1 MDNQAVYGLGAT
13 LAARAD
19 LRARDRGRL
28 PGLVAIGVAGVLA
41 TAATI
46 LDLGGGAFERPDAFP
61 VLRSIVIAAYVV
73 VGGYS
78 WWRRSGSSRFDLLL
92 VGVGVSYAFVSLNAS
107 HVALVHTIGRI
118 LFAGFIVFL
127 AYVFLCF
134 PHGELE
140 SRRARGLIV
149 GFSLTTCVV
158 WLAAL
163 PLISRLPAA
172 GPLSDCG
179 SSCPDNAF
187 QVANASDALSS
198 ALVWGINVVTVAGA
212 VGLAVLLVAKT
223 RSPARLRRRLVAPL
237 LFCMALQ
244 ALIYGAYS
252 VSRQAD
258 LATSEPLKWVGVVA
272 ALMIPFALLVGQV
285 RGRVFSATSLGHL
298 VERAMGDGVTLAHL
312 QALLRDALGDPLLTL
327 ATRDPQHGGYVG
339 VNGEAVELPT
349 DRHDLTVTSVLRDG
363 RPVAVLIHDAALD
376 EGGGITTG
384 LAATSLM
391 LLENRQLVEELRSS
405 RARIVAS
412 AHLERLRLER
422 NLHDGAQ
429 QRLFGIQIKLEAAR
443 AQVGADERLVRELD
457 EVAADA
463 AAAVED
469 LRVLARGLY
478 PTVLRER
485 GLPDALRSFARSVAI
500 PVRIVDRGIGRCD
513 ASVEEAVYFCTLEA
527 IQNTTKHG
535 GTGVRASVTL
545 ERRGEGLEF
554 TISDDGGGFDPGSEA
569 RGSGLVG
576 MQDRIG
582 AVGGTVE
589 VRSEPGR
596 GSSVRGV
603 VPHCWSANGASG

>member
-1 MDNQAVYGLGAT
+1 MDNEAVYGLGST

-19 LRARDRGRL
+19 VRGRERDRRL
-28 PGLVAIGVAGVLA
+28 GPVAIAVVGVVA

-46 LDLGGGAFERPDAFP
+46 LDLGSGALERPDAFP
-61 VLRSIVIAAYVV
+61 VLRSIAIAAYIA
-73 VGGYS
+73 VGGYG

-92 VGVGVSYAFVSLNAS
+92 VGVGVSYALVSLNAS
-107 HVALVHTIGRI
+107 HVALVHTIGRV

-140 SRRARGLIV
+140 SRRERRLVV
-149 GFSLTTCVV
+149 GFALATCVV

-163 PLISRLPAA
+163 PLVRQLPPA
-172 GPLSDCG
+172 GPLTDCG

-187 QVANASDALSS
+187 QVADTSGALSS
-198 ALVWGINVVTVAGA
+198 AIVWVIDVVTAAGV

-244 ALIYGAYS
+244 ALVYAAYS

-258 LATSEPLKWVGVVA
+258 LAISGALKWIGVAVA
-272 ALMIPFALLVGQV
+272 LVIPVALLVGRV

-298 VERAMGDGVTLAHL
+298 VERAMGDEVTLAHL

-327 ATRDPQHGGYVG
+327 ATRDPMHGGYVG

-349 DRHDLTVTSVLRDG
+349 DRHDLTVTSVMRDG
-363 RPVAVLIHDAALD
+363 QPVAALIHDAALD
-376 EGGGITTG
+376 EAGGITTG
-384 LAATSLM
+384 LAATSLV

-412 AHLERLRLER
+412 AQLERLRLER

-443 AQVGADERLVRELD
+443 AQAGADERLVRELD

-463 AAAVED
+463 AAAVDD

-485 GLPDALRSFARSVAI
+485 GLADALGSFARSVAI
-500 PVRIVDRGIGRCD
+500 PVKIVDRGVGRCD
-513 ASVEEAVYFCTLEA
+513 ASVEEAVYYCTLEA

-545 ERRGEGLEF
+545 EGRGEALEF
-554 TISDDGGGFDPGSEA
+554 RISDDGPGFDTGSHGG
-569 RGSGLVG
+569 GSGLVG

-589 VRSEPGR
+589 VGSERGR
-596 GSSVRGV
+596 GTTVRGF
-603 VPHCWSANGASG
+603 VPHCRSTPGASG